1 MKTDIEILREMFK
14 ESAIE
19 PLEKQ
24 DSQRNQLI
32 LSEPGLD
39 YKVTIRD
46 MPEEYEA
53 IAIKTDYFPS
63 PKESVF
69 KGDHGEGKRS
79 DYAIIVNT
87 KEKKVIVY
95 IELKASSDT
104 SKNKDIMK
112 QLTGAE
118 CFLFYC
124 QKIGQ
129 LFWDKKNFLKGYE
142 TRFIK
147 FSKININ
154 KQPTGYYQHRDS
166 GMHDRP
172 ERMLKMNFGVHQFD
186 RLIGR

>member
-24 DSQRNQLI
+24 NSQRNQLI

-46 MPEEYEA
+46 MPEEYEV
-53 IAIKTDYFPS
+53 IAIKSDKFTS
-63 PKESVF
+63 PGAVF
-69 KGDHGEGKRS
+69 KGKNGECKRS
-79 DYAIIVNT
+79 DYAIVVNT
-87 KEKKVIVY
+87 DKKKVIVY
-95 IELKASSDT
+95 IELKATTTT
-104 SKNKDIMK
+104 SAREDIIE

-124 QKIGQ
+124 QKVGQ
-129 LFWDKKNFLKGYE
+129 LFWKKADFLAEYDA
-142 TRFIK
+142 RFIT
-147 FSKININ
+147 FAKISIP
-154 KQPTGYYQHRDS
+154 KQKTRMYQNQDP